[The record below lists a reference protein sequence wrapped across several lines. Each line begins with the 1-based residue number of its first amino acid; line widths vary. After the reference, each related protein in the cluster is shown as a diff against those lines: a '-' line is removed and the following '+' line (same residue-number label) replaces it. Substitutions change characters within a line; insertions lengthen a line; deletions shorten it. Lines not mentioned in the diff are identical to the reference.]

1 MLLPDFIV
9 KNTARTMRFGIF
21 CVLAWFALSHAS
33 AATVGGEALKTKEIK
48 YRDGIITFSIPK
60 HWVEEYEPEG
70 DGIFY
75 EKGENTGKLRINVIT
90 VNLPK
95 MVTANSGA
103 KALCILKDVKSS
115 ETDNLPNGNAIAK
128 TIERTTEQGQ
138 AVTHYWWYVA
148 RPIPPQHVRMA
159 TFSYTIRSSL
169 ENSPG
174 TDAKL
179 QLLEGSIRNSI
190 FHPLHDL

>member
-1 MLLPDFIV
+1 MFSPDLIV
-9 KNTARTMRFGIF
+9 RNVARALGF
-21 CVLAWFALSHAS
+21 CVFIILALFAMSHAS
-33 AATVGGEALKTKEIK
+33 AATVGGETVKTKEIK
-48 YRDGIITFSIPK
+48 YLEGIVTFSIPK
-60 HWVEEYEPEG
+60 HWVEEYEPGG

-75 EKGENTGKLRINVIT
+75 EKGKNTGKLRINVIT

-95 MVTANSGA
+95 IVTANSGA
-103 KALCILKDVKSS
+103 KALCILKDIKSS
-115 ETDNLPNGNAIAK
+115 EIDNLPNGNAIAK
-128 TIERTTEQGQ
+128 IIEHTTEQGQ

-169 ENSPG
+169 EKSPG
-174 TDAKL
+174 TEAEL

>member
-1 MLLPDFIV
+1 MFSHDFIE
-9 KNTARTMRFGIF
+9 KNAARALRFGIF
-21 CVLAWFALSHAS
+21 CILAWFALSHAS
-33 AATVGGEALKTKEIK
+33 AATVGGEAVKTKEIR

-60 HWVEEYEPEG
+60 HWAEEYDPEG

-103 KALCILKDVKSS
+103 KALCILKDIKSS
-115 ETDNLPNGNAIAK
+115 EVDNLPNGNAIAK
-128 TIERTTEQGQ
+128 IIERTTEQGQ

-148 RPIPPQHVRMA
+148 RPIPPQHVRLA
-159 TFSYTIRSSL
+159 TFSYTIRSAL

-179 QLLEGSIRNSI
+179 QFLEGAIRNTI